1 MKGDKSVHYPGVHI
15 GVFLQTKEN
24 MVLTCV
30 GIGIVASVYC
40 VILNTVH
47 MPEYLR
53 YGLTLGVLLLYAGC
67 FEGTIAK
74 KIFIILYELF
84 FTAFCSV

>member
-1 MKGDKSVHYPGVHI
+1 MERDTVMMQMVLLWMPIILQNFGET
-15 GVFLQTKEN
+15 FLLICMFRCFFGRPKKN

-53 YGLTLGVLLLYAGC
+53 YGLTLGVFLLYAG
-67 FEGTIAK
+67 
-74 KIFIILYELF
+74 
-84 FTAFCSV
+84 